1 MSFLSRLFGTQAD
14 PRDELRPLWFRVIEL
29 SRLPEYY
36 ARSGVADTVDGR
48 FDMVVNVLSIVMLR
62 MERSSGLNRKNALLT
77 ELFVEDMDGQ
87 LRESGIG
94 DVVVGKHIGRLM
106 SALGGRLGALRPA
119 INEGDM
125 EKLEAAL
132 ERNVHWGA
140 APDPRGLAIKLRALY
155 DGLVTRSDEDL
166 LAGRIA
172 L

>member
-14 PRDELRPLWFRVIEL
+14 PRDELQPLWFRVIEL

-36 ARSGVADTVDGR
+36 AKSGVADTVDGR
-48 FDMVVNVLSIVMLR
+48 FDMVVNVLAITMLR
-62 MERSSGLNRKNALLT
+62 MERSTGLNRKSALLT

-94 DVVVGKHIGRLM
+94 DIVVGKHMGRLM
-106 SALGGRLGALRPA
+106 SALGGRLGALRSA

-125 EKLEAAL
+125 AKLEGAL
-132 ERNVHWGA
+132 ERNVHWGD
-140 APDPRGLAIKLRALY
+140 APDPRSLAVRLRALY
-155 DGLVTRSDEDL
+155 DDLATRSDEDL

-172 L
+172 Q